1 MLKKIYFNRKNFF
14 YFLSFVLIYCI
25 YYLIVPPFEYPDFDV
40 RIERLSS
47 SIFFNYSDQFNLIK
61 ECKYKIYEY
70 FKIKYFDCVELEFYE
85 RYKISYLLICLTYQF
100 LIFLVFLNVF
110 FTKISKDKYILKFL
124 IFIFFPP
131 IIFLNFSIHES
142 YLVIILFSMIFFF
155 NNIKIQSIIFLNII
169 FIDYEYILPILIFL
183 FARFVLKNFSIKEV
197 IFIVAILF
205 YLFHDDFGIFTIFE
219 VQKLKPQYINEGY
232 LEFAF
237 EKSILIKYIYSI
249 YELVGNFN
257 TSIMFSSNIFA
268 LCIIFLLYN
277 SKKLSFFKDKKI
289 LEILLFLII
298 WIICFENYIDV
309 RFFVFC
315 IPIII
320 ETLIKYVK
328 YFRLLLSV
336 IFYNLLILCEIFI
349 KII

>member
-1 MLKKIYFNRKNFF
+1 M
-14 YFLSFVLIYCI
+14 
-25 YYLIVPPFEYPDFDV
+25 
-40 RIERLSS
+40 
-47 SIFFNYSDQFNLIK
+47 
-61 ECKYKIYEY
+61 
-70 FKIKYFDCVELEFYE
+70 
-85 RYKISYLLICLTYQF
+85 
-100 LIFLVFLNVF
+100 
-110 FTKISKDKYILKFL
+110 
-124 IFIFFPP
+124 
-131 IIFLNFSIHES
+131 
-142 YLVIILFSMIFFF
+142 
-155 NNIKIQSIIFLNII
+155 
-169 FIDYEYILPILIFL
+169 
-183 FARFVLKNFSIKEV
+183 

-268 LCIIFLLYN
+268 LCIIFLIYN
-277 SKKLSFFKDKKI
+277 SKNSLFLKIKKS
-289 LEILLFLII
+289 EILFLII

-328 YFRLLLSV
+328 YFRLILS
-336 IFYNLLILCEIFI
+336 YIL
-349 KII
+349 